1 MDLDEKIFMKTIYD
15 EMGNLSNFPIYPI
28 NNRIRSAAM
37 ADGGLKNLSVG
48 MKVNLSNYIEDLR
61 STVNRY
67 ANHKG
72 ITNKSFKEQLVSMM
86 NDVKVFVDE
95 VGLSPISTFE
105 KRGIK
110 PTGVINV
117 ESKNYLTNVE
127 AGTAPISDIVAGFR
141 RIIKTCDHN
150 ITFINT
156 TYNLRPDPR
165 YGETSI
171 SRIMSDQGRDGV
183 LYSTKDFD
191 WNNIEE
197 MEKTFKSKGVEL
209 FSPEYG
215 KLITKRL
222 RAFKAEIISSMNKYF
237 GPQSSFAEFKIPELV
252 L

>member
-15 EMGNLSNFPIYPI
+15 EIGSLHNFPVYQI
-28 NNRIRSAAM
+28 NNRIRGAAM
-37 ADGGLKNLSVG
+37 VDGGLKNLSVG
-48 MKVNLSNYIEDLR
+48 MKINLSNYVEDLK
-61 STVNRY
+61 SAVNRY
-67 ANHKG
+67 ANHKK
-72 ITNKSFKEQLVSMM
+72 ITDKSFKEQLMSMM
-86 NDVKVFVDE
+86 NDVKTFIDE
-95 VGLSPISTFE
+95 VGLNPISTFE

-110 PTGVINV
+110 PTAIVNV
-117 ESKNYLTNVE
+117 EYKPYTTNIEV
-127 AGTAPISDIVAGFR
+127 GTAPISNIVDGFKR
-141 RIIKTCDHN
+141 LIKTCDHN

-171 SRIMSDQGRDGV
+171 SRIMSEQGRDGV
-183 LYSTKDFD
+183 FCITKEFD

-222 RAFKAEIISSMNKYF
+222 RAFKAEVISSMNKYF
-237 GPQSSFAEFKIPELV
+237 GSQSVFAEFKIPELT

>member
-15 EMGNLSNFPIYPI
+15 EMGCLCNFPIYQI

-48 MKVNLSNYIEDLR
+48 MKINLSNYVEDLK
-61 STVNRY
+61 SAVSRY
-67 ANHKG
+67 ANRKG
-72 ITNKSFKEQLVSMM
+72 ITDKSFKDQLMLMM
-86 NDVKVFVDE
+86 NDVKTFVDE
-95 VGLSPISTFE
+95 AGLSSISTFE

-110 PTGVINV
+110 PTGVVNV
-117 ESKNYLTNVE
+117 ESKSYLTNAE
-127 AGTAPISDIVAGFR
+127 AGTAPISDIVDGFR

-171 SRIMSDQGRDGV
+171 SRIMSEQGRDGV
-183 LYSTKDFD
+183 YFTTKDFD

-197 MEKTFKSKGVEL
+197 MEKQFKEKGVEL

-237 GPQSSFAEFKIPELV
+237 GPQSVFAEFKIPELV